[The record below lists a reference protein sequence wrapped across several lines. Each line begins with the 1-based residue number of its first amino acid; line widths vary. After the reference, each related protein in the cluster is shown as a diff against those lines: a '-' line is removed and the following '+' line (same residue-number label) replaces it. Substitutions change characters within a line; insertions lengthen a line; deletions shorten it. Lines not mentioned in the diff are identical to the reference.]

1 MIEELVNKVKKNDIV
16 IRIVRALFFGITGA
30 AGAKILL
37 MIINIL
43 IARLIS
49 NQDYG
54 VYSLLNNT
62 VQTFVL
68 FAGAGIGITLT
79 RYTAIY
85 QNKDKNKAGYMI
97 KTLSV
102 VNIVLSAIVSITILV
117 FSDYISQLL
126 SKEINISIYIKI
138 ISITIF
144 FSSLALLCQSVL
156 QGFEEFKRLA
166 KIQITCHIM
175 ALIISVIITMLW
187 KLNGAVISMLLLQL
201 LLFIFSINTTKRIC
215 KDKKIELK
223 TRFDREIKYAIKNV
237 SIPAFLSS
245 IFVNPV
251 IWITNFLFI
260 KKFGYEEFAGF
271 SICLQWMYIVN
282 YIPQQLNQVKPI
294 YTQLYDSGQVNTM
307 KKTVNKL
314 TIFSILLVI
323 VVVSILS
330 ILKDFILRLY
340 GEFYLAFGTT
350 FITLLITNI
359 FIVIQSQN
367 FSVFQAIG
375 EFWKCLILNGI
386 WAGAFLISFILL
398 YGKGS
403 LGYATAYLISYIIYS
418 IISCTELNRTLK
430 KHSKEESK

>member
-1 MIEELVNKVKKNDIV
+1 MIKELLDKVKKNEIV
-16 IRIVRALFFGITGA
+16 TRIVKALFFGITGA
-30 AGAKILL
+30 AGAKVLL
-37 MIINIL
+37 MIISIL

-85 QNKDKNKAGYMI
+85 QNKDKDRTGYMI

-102 VNIVLSAIVSITILV
+102 VNIILSAIVSIIILV

-126 SKEINISIYIKI
+126 SKEINISTYIKI

-144 FSSLALLCQSVL
+144 FSSLALLWQSVL
-156 QGFEEFKRLA
+156 QGFEEFKRVA
-166 KIQITCHIM
+166 KIQIISHII
-175 ALIISVIITMLW
+175 ALVISGIITALW
-187 KLNGAVISMLLLQL
+187 GLNGAVLSMLLLQI
-201 LLFIFSINTTKRIC
+201 LLFIFSINTTRKIC
-215 KDKKIELK
+215 KNKKIKLK
-223 TRFDREIKYAIKNV
+223 FRFDEEVKYAIKNV

-245 IFVNPV
+245 IFVNPI

-260 KKFGYEEFAGF
+260 QKFGYEEFAGF

-294 YTQLYDSGQVNTM
+294 YTQLYDSGQVKTM
-307 KKTVNKL
+307 QKTVNKL
-314 TIFSILLVI
+314 TLFSILLVI
-323 VVVSILS
+323 AVVTILVIFKS
-330 ILKDFILRLY
+330 FILKLY
-340 GEFYLAFGTT
+340 GEFYLTFGNT
-350 FITLLITNI
+350 FIILLITNI

-375 EFWKCLILNGI
+375 KFWECLILNGI
-386 WAGAFLISFILL
+386 WAGTFLIAFILL
-398 YGKGS
+398 YDKGAV
-403 LGYATAYLISYIIYS
+403 GYAIAYLISYIIYS
-418 IISCTELNRTLK
+418 IISCKELNKMLK
-430 KHSKEESK
+430 KHDKEES

>member
-1 MIEELVNKVKKNDIV
+1 MIEELVNKVKKNDNV

-144 FSSLALLCQSVL
+144 FSSLALLWQSVL
-156 QGFEEFKRLA
+156 QGFEEFKRVA

-223 TRFDREIKYAIKNV
+223 TRFDGEIKYAIKNV

-323 VVVSILS
+323 IVVSILS

-340 GEFYLAFGTT
+340 GEFYLAFGST

-386 WAGAFLISFILL
+386 WAGAFLIAFILL

-430 KHSKEESK
+430 KHSKEENK